1 MLLKILCYYF
11 LIYNHIFY
19 FKLHRDNT
27 HILSV
32 CYTFIMC
39 TLADDAKKFP
49 HNGLPGGIHNDSS
62 SEEHNEANYHSRRP
76 RGTKILVH
84 GCCAGLSSKTNLL
97 DAN

>member
-1 MLLKILCYYF
+1 
-11 LIYNHIFY
+11 
-19 FKLHRDNT
+19 
-27 HILSV
+27 
-32 CYTFIMC
+32 MC

-84 GCCAGLSSKTNLL
+84 GCCAGPLKQDQLVRCKLTF
-97 DAN
+97 